1 MLKNVKKA
9 NAGQTDRPTDRR
21 TDEVTY
27 RVVLHMT
34 KKSNR
39 TKS

>member
-9 NAGQTDRPTDRR
+9 NAGQTDRPTDG
-21 TDEVTY
+21 VTY
-27 RVVLHMT
+27 RVALHMT